1 MIIWIM
7 GIMGHLPKDRMLVML
22 KAARAQG
29 KVLRYIR
36 DELHCEECMRQKR
49 EIRRRAAAYPR
60 TFDFNRIIGVD
71 SGGHILHQVERQE
84 DAISEHRLSWLQLAN
99 SLVRPFAG
107 GEPLVDYI

>member
-7 GIMGHLPKDRMLVML
+7 GIMGHLPRDRMLVML

-71 SGGHILHQVERQE
+71 TFFIKWNGKKMPFLNIGNHGSNWQTVC
-84 DAISEHRLSWLQLAN
+84 
-99 SLVRPFAG
+99 LVRPFAG
-107 GEPLVDYI
+107 REPLVDYI